1 MAKGATE
8 GQAFLAKNQPY
19 SPRFNIPQTVAGLAE
34 FETRIQQLAAYADC
48 LPVMILESTGPYH
61 ALVARFLEDH
71 GKLSQ
76 DKLTRIFLGEE
87 SPPRAHQSAAR

>member
-1 MAKGATE
+1 M
-8 GQAFLAKNQPY
+8 
-19 SPRFNIPQTVAGLAE
+19 AGLAE

-76 DKLTRIFLGEE
+76 DKLTRIFLGQE
-87 SPPRAHQSAAR
+87 SPPRAHQSRQGNLVWEAVGGILVGEGGSMP